1 MELIAEIEVN
11 PEKEITLSGITMP
24 IYTMTEHGEPVT
36 EDEQARRMVAGMVL
50 RGDISDKQWDELLSI
65 YPVWSEY
72 SDGTALAVG
81 LLLTHSGNLYK
92 VIQAHNKQSDWSP
105 NIVPALFV
113 KLSPAGVIAEWVQPA
128 GAHDAYNKGDKVTF
142 NGVVYESTINANVW
156 APNVYG
162 WITV

>member
-11 PEKEITLSGITMP
+11 PHKNLSLSGISVP
-24 IYTMTEHGEPVT
+24 IYTWAEYGEPVT
-36 EDEQARRMVAGMVL
+36 EDDQTRRVIAGMVL
-50 RGDISDKQWDELLSI
+50 RGDLSDEQWDDLLSI

-72 SDGTALAVG
+72 EEGIELAVG

-92 VIQAHNKQSDWSP
+92 VIQAHNKQSDWAP

-128 GAHDAYNKGDKVTF
+128 GAHDAYNIGDKVTF